1 MKPNERT
8 GFYRNDVVGKL
19 RLHSDEDAE
28 IRQALELKLGF
39 SNEHSDESY
48 VGLSEQ
54 DFASRPYYRYRGAQM
69 DQLQTRHTQTALTH
83 LVDFT
88 GGLKVTTSAYYNY
101 FWRNWYKLNDVRI
114 GDQKG
119 EKRSIEEILADPET
133 NARYLDILT
142 GATDR
147 LGEALMLRAN
157 QRSYHRVDPD
167 EDRVPPPL
175 PLELP
180 SARGRCPLS
189 CRPRRPLPARR

>member
-1 MKPNERT
+1 
-8 GFYRNDVVGKL
+8 
-19 RLHSDEDAE
+19 
-28 IRQALELKLGF
+28 
-39 SNEHSDESY
+39 
-48 VGLSEQ
+48 
-54 DFASRPYYRYRGAQM
+54 M

-83 LVDFT
+83 LVAFT

-157 QRSYHRVDPD
+157 QRSYHRVGY
-167 EDRVPPPL
+167 RRRSSTAY
-175 PLELP
+175 P
-180 SARGRCPLS
+180 SSRATFCS
-189 CRPRRPLPARR
+189 RPEPAIMLT

>member
-1 MKPNERT
+1 
-8 GFYRNDVVGKL
+8 
-19 RLHSDEDAE
+19 
-28 IRQALELKLGF
+28 
-39 SNEHSDESY
+39 
-48 VGLSEQ
+48 
-54 DFASRPYYRYRGAQM
+54 M

-133 NARYLDILT
+133 NARYIDILT

-157 QRSYHRVDPD
+157 QRSYHSRGIQTKVEYRLPFLSSYLQLEAGARYHADL
-167 EDRVPPPL
+167 EDRFQHDDSYSIEGGEDEPL
-175 PLELP
+175 PCGPTWLAEQPHHDSPCLRFLSP
-180 SARGRCPLS
+180 WEVVTGGMDHHRWASPRGR
-189 CRPRRPLPARR
+189 RAA